1 MLPERSPDYIL
12 AVPCCWLPAWGA
24 GVFPPLLCLRRPR
37 SSVPW
42 WGRRLWA
49 MMSFAGRWGRRTLS
63 TAGWGGGRA
72 VLGPL
77 RGAAWAMFL
86 AAGLWQVLK
95 VILCCMKVGI
105 NKNDGKH
112 SLLSMWS
119 CERQILHHLTPIK
132 HELKKK
138 TTWHIHVR
146 CLNTPKVEGDGE
158 RDLFPDLDIDDRG
171 LLFGSTAS
179 CKWERNKQCTHVM
192 SSWIWNY
199 CTELSPISDW
209 AKKWMTCQHYMYI
222 EASDDFKLILFGMD

>member
-1 MLPERSPDYIL
+1 MISYMYACCQRDYLL
-12 AVPCCWLPAWGA
+12 AVPYCWLPAWGA
-24 GVFPPLLCLRRPR
+24 GMFPPLLCLGRPR

-42 WGRRLWA
+42 RGRRLWA
-49 MMSFAGRWGRRTLS
+49 MVSFVGRWGRWTLS

-77 RGAAWAMFL
+77 RGAAWATFL

-112 SLLSMWS
+112 WLLSMWS
-119 CERQILHHLTPIK
+119 REHQIDTSKTWI
-132 HELKKK
+132 KKK
-138 TTWHIHVR
+138 HLLLDTSTLIVF
-146 CLNTPKVEGDGE
+146 NSPKVEGDGE

-179 CKWERNKQCTHVM
+179 CKWERKKQCTHVM
-192 SSWIWNY
+192 SSWIWNC
-199 CTELSPISDW
+199 CTELSPLSDW
-209 AKKWMTCQHYMYI
+209 AKKWMTC
-222 EASDDFKLILFGMD
+222 